1 MRVEAEEVIQPTG
14 TGVAIGIKTGT
25 DTANETVREKGLA
38 RGMVEEPGIGKE
50 EGTGSKTITGME
62 EMKVEKDTVSGMH
75 GWRVIRAYR
84 FPLFGVVIGGCPETQ
99 FARLSG
105 LRSNLKIK
113 EVAVIL
119 VF

>member
-14 TGVAIGIKTGT
+14 TGVAIGIRIGT
-25 DTANETVREKGLA
+25 DTANETVREKGLV
-38 RGMVEEPGIGKE
+38 RGMVEEAGIGKE

-62 EMKVEKDTVSGMH
+62 EMKVEKDTVSGML
-75 GWRVIRAYR
+75 GWRVIRAYH
-84 FPLFGVVIGGCPETQ
+84 FPLFGVVVGRCPETQ
-99 FARLSG
+99 FAHLSG
-105 LRSNLKIK
+105 LRSILKIK